1 MPAESTQVF
10 FKSLPKIWR
19 QPLAV
24 ILLKP
29 KNMNK
34 TIFLSILI
42 IIFLS
47 CSTSKEITNYLEEE
61 KTISYVDSVDGFS
74 FERIKKSQS
83 INLLFLK
90 KFKDSLDIYLNNN
103 KVENFYKNDSHFDS
117 EGNEYV
123 IHDEAPKIET
133 KVVSL
138 KRKSKNFITIALR
151 NSKKKASFEVK
162 EDYDNYL
169 ISYYN
174 NHWYFTGTK
183 SK

>member
-1 MPAESTQVF
+1 MQVG
-10 FKSLPKIWR
+10 SNSIETE
-19 QPLAV
+19 
-24 ILLKP
+24 
-29 KNMNK
+29 NMNK
-34 TIFLSILI
+34 TIFLSILLI
-42 IIFLS
+42 IILS
-47 CSTSKEITNYLEEE
+47 CSTSKKITNYLEEE
-61 KTISYVDSVDGFS
+61 KTISYVDSVAGFS
-74 FERIKKSQS
+74 FKRIKKSQS

-90 KFKDSLDIYLNNN
+90 KFNDSLDIYLNND

-138 KRKSKNFITIALR
+138 KIKSKNYITIALR
-151 NSKKKASFEVK
+151 NSKKKASFEIK
-162 EDYDNYL
+162 ENYDNYF
-169 ISYYN
+169 ISHYN